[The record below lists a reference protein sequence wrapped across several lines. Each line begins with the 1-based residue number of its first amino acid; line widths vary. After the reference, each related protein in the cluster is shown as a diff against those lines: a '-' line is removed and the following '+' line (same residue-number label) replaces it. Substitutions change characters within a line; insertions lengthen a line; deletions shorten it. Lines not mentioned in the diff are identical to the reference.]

1 MNKIENSILWKD
13 IPNRYYMK
21 CIEIKETKDGNKVL
35 TFQYVAQLQRYDDF
49 ICKCGVSYVLKNA
62 KGIILLR
69 KDFLENPKVYFV
81 EEDELYFAG
90 ILQNCPETKK
100 EKVDFSGTFYFSG
113 KNRGKEGMD
122 NNAPDFLKELAKKH
136 KANVAYFEF

>member
-1 MNKIENSILWKD
+1 MSKFTI
-13 IPNRYYMK
+13 
-21 CIEIKETKDGNKVL
+21 TK
-35 TFQYVAQLQRYDDF
+35 
-49 ICKCGVSYVLKNA
+49 
-62 KGIILLR
+62 
-69 KDFLENPKVYFV
+69 
-81 EEDELYFAG
+81 
-90 ILQNCPETKK
+90 TKK